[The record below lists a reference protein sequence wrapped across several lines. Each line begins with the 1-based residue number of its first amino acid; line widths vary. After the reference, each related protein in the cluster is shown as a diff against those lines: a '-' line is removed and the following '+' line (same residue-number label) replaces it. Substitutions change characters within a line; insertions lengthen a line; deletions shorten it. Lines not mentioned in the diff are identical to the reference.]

1 MIKYYCNKLFSMAIV
16 LIVVTTITFFVSRLL
31 PGDPTSLWVGDRPTK
46 EQLKTA
52 KKDLG
57 FDRPIYEQYKSYM
70 IGLLKLDLGISLR
83 TRQPVLEEVRKRFF
97 ATFELVS
104 VSMFFAVSFGFL
116 LGLFSAI
123 KQNSGYDKLISGIG
137 YIGLSF
143 PLFWLGMILQ
153 LIFFGFLKW
162 FPLQGRSSG
171 FEGVDLDSF
180 ASTGILLIDS
190 LLVGNVGL
198 FANALMHITLPAL
211 TMVFGVFGLILR
223 TTRSSIIET
232 SQEPFFKT
240 YLAYGVSRKKT
251 IWLTAFKNTLIPVT
265 TVSGLSFGLLLGG
278 TFLVESIF
286 DWPGLGQ
293 FSVMSIL
300 SNDFPAIMGVTLLYT
315 TTYVLINLLI
325 DLLYPLIDPRIRK
338 INV

>member
-1 MIKYYCNKLFSMAIV
+1 M
-16 LIVVTTITFFVSRLL
+16 
-31 PGDPTSLWVGDRPTK
+31 
-46 EQLKTA
+46 
-52 KKDLG
+52 
-57 FDRPIYEQYKSYM
+57 YK
-70 IGLLKLDLGISLR
+70 
-83 TRQPVLEEVRKRFF
+83 RQ
-97 ATFELVS
+97 
-104 VSMFFAVSFGFL
+104 
-116 LGLFSAI
+116 
-123 KQNSGYDKLISGIG
+123 
-137 YIGLSF
+137 
-143 PLFWLGMILQ
+143 
-153 LIFFGFLKW
+153 
-162 FPLQGRSSG
+162 G
-171 FEGVDLDSF
+171 FEGVDLDSL
-180 ASTGILLIDS
+180 ASTGILLLDS

-315 TTYVLINLLI
+315 TTYVLINFLI

>member
-1 MIKYYCNKLFSMAIV
+1 MIIV
-16 LIVVTTITFFVSRLL
+16 LLVVTTIIFFVSRLL
-31 PGDPTSLWVGDRPTK
+31 PGDPTSLWVGDRPTM

-70 IGLLKLDLGISLR
+70 IGLLNLDLGTSIR
-83 TRQPVLEEVRKRFF
+83 TRQPVLDEIAKRFF
-97 ATFELVS
+97 ATFELVF

-116 LGLFSAI
+116 LGLFSAT
-123 KQNSGYDKLISGIG
+123 KQKSGYDKLIRGIG

-153 LIFFGFLKW
+153 LIFFGSLKW
-162 FPLQGRSSG
+162 FPLHGRSSG
-171 FEGVDLDSF
+171 FGGVDLDSL
-180 ASTGILLIDS
+180 ARTGILLLDS
-190 LLVGNVGL
+190 LLVGNIGL
-198 FANALMHITLPAL
+198 FANALMHIALPAL

-223 TTRSSIIET
+223 TTRSSIIEAT
-232 SQEPFFKT
+232 KEPFFKT
-240 YLAYGVSRKKT
+240 YLAYGVSRKKI
-251 IWLTAFKNTLIPVT
+251 IWFSAFKNTLIPVS

-293 FSVMSIL
+293 FSVLSIL
-300 SNDFPAIMGVTLLYT
+300 SNDFPAIMGITLLYT
-315 TTYVLINLLI
+315 TTYVLINFLI

-338 INV
+338 VNA

>member
-1 MIKYYCNKLFSMAIV
+1 MIIV
-16 LIVVTTITFFVSRLL
+16 LLVVTTIMFFVSRLL

-57 FDRPIYEQYKSYM
+57 FDRPVHEQYKSYM
-70 IGLLKLDLGISLR
+70 VGLLKLDLGTSIR
-83 TRQPVLEEVRKRFF
+83 TRQPVLDEIGKRFF
-97 ATFELVS
+97 ATFELVF

-116 LGLFSAI
+116 LGLFSAT
-123 KQNSGYDKLISGIG
+123 KQNSGYDKLIRGIG

-153 LIFFGFLKW
+153 LIFFGSLKW
-162 FPLQGRSSG
+162 FPLHGRSSG
-171 FEGVDLDSF
+171 FGGVDLDSF
-180 ASTGILLIDS
+180 ARTGILLLDS

-198 FANALMHITLPAL
+198 FANALMHIALPAL

-223 TTRSSIIET
+223 TTRSSIIEAT
-232 SQEPFFKT
+232 KEPFFKT

-251 IWLTAFKNTLIPVT
+251 IWFSAFKNTLIPVT

-293 FSVMSIL
+293 FSVLSIL

-315 TTYVLINLLI
+315 TTYVLINFLI

-338 INV
+338 VNA